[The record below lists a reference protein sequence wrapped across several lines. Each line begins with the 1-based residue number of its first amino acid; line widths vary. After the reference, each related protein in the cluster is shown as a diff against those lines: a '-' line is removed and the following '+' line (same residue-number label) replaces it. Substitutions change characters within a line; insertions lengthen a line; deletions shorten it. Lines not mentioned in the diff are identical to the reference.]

1 MGVQTPTPPLDIIVN
16 SAPDTIVELAH
27 ITKRFPGVVAL
38 DDVSVAFRP
47 GEIHAVIGENG
58 AGKSTL
64 MNILAGNLQP
74 DAGQIIFRG
83 RPQVIADPSVSG
95 RLGISVVYQELA
107 LCPNLSAAE
116 NISLHTAARGFPLL
130 PLRRQ
135 RFRDD
140 ARRVLS
146 RLGLE
151 HVDLDKPVGQ
161 LSVALQ
167 QLVEIA
173 KAIVT
178 QAAVLILDEP
188 NSALTREETEHLFS
202 NLRQLRA
209 EGVAILYVSHHLD
222 EVLGLAD
229 RITVLR
235 DGRFIDTLAAAEAT
249 VPALIEKMVGRAV
262 DDLFKRP
269 AAQPRGEA
277 VALRVSALQS
287 GQTVRDVSFTVHAGE
302 VVGIAG
308 MPDSGKDELVS
319 CLFGLQSAERGVVEI
334 QGKALRR
341 RTPAD
346 AIDHGMVLIP
356 ADRRGVGALLVM
368 NVQENIVAASLR
380 QVSQAG
386 LLRPQAARA
395 LGRRYVS
402 ELDIR
407 SFGLTQQMG
416 TLSGGNQQKVIL
428 ARGLAT
434 RPTVLVL
441 HEPTRGI
448 DVGAKAEIYQL
459 LQALAR
465 QGTAV
470 LIVSSELPE
479 LMSQCD
485 RLLVMHGGRVTG
497 HFAQQ
502 DMEEVAI
509 MACAMGQ
516 ATHLEAPL
524 DAPSPKQG

>member
-1 MGVQTPTPPLDIIVN
+1 MNPLPEPII
-16 SAPDTIVELAH
+16 ELTH

-116 NISLHTAARGFPLL
+116 NISLHTTARGFPLA

-135 RFRDD
+135 RFQVD
-140 ARRVLS
+140 AQRVLT
-146 RLGLE
+146 RLGIERL
-151 HVDLDKPVGQ
+151 DLDKPVGQ
-161 LSVALQ
+161 FSVAMQ

-178 QAAVLILDEP
+178 EATVLILDEP
-188 NSALTREETEHLFS
+188 NSALTHEETEHLFAIV
-202 NLRQLRA
+202 RQLRDA
-209 EGVAILYVSHHLD
+209 GVAILYVSHHLE

-235 DGRFIDTLAAAEAT
+235 DGRFIDTVAAAEAT
-249 VPALIEKMVGRAV
+249 VPGLIEKMVGRAV
-262 DDLFKRP
+262 DDLFKR
-269 AAQPRGEA
+269 AQAHTPGTDTI
-277 VALRVSALQS
+277 LRVHGLQS
-287 GQTVRDVSFTVHAGE
+287 GQALREVSLVVRAGE

-308 MPDSGKDELVS
+308 MPDSGKDELVD
-319 CLFGLQSAERGVVEI
+319 CLFGLRPAERGVVEI
-334 QGKALRR
+334 RGQALPQ
-341 RTPAD
+341 RTPAA
-346 AIDHGMVLIP
+346 AIAHGMVLIP

-368 NVQENIVAASLR
+368 NVQDNIVAASLD
-380 QVSQAG
+380 QVSRAG
-386 LLRPQAARA
+386 LIRPEAGRA
-395 LGRRYVS
+395 LGQRYVS

-407 SFGLTQQMG
+407 TFGLNQVMG

-434 RPTVLVL
+434 RPAVLVL

-448 DVGAKAEIYQL
+448 DVGAKAEIYLL
-459 LQALAR
+459 LQSLAR
-465 QGTAV
+465 QGAAV

-485 RLLVMHGGRVTG
+485 RLLVMHAGRVTG
-497 HFAQQ
+497 HFVPAEMQ
-502 DMEEVAI
+502 EVTI
-509 MACAMGQ
+509 MACAMGHT
-516 ATHLEAPL
+516 THLEQTA
-524 DAPSPKQG
+524 DAPTL